1 HPTPGGAAASTAPV
15 PGPVAAARRMTFRR
29 GLAAIALGGLVLRLI
44 YAYAIVRSKPLLGDA
59 LEFQQQ
65 ANLLASGHG
74 LIEPQVW
81 LAQHVARP
89 SADKP
94 PVYPLLESVISAFG
108 GRTWAWHDI
117 VDLVA
122 GTATI
127 WVTGLLGHALGG
139 SGGGGGSAIAIDG
152 RGARLGLIAAGIAA
166 VYPLLIAADGS
177 LRSESVFAL
186 LVTLS
191 LLCALRLRQDP
202 SLRRAIALGFVI
214 ALAALTRSEGL
225 LLLVLLPFGLAGWR
239 RGLTSVVACVL
250 VLSPWLVHS
259 WVVFGQPVLI
269 STNVGG
275 LLAGAN
281 CPQTYR
287 GPLLGQWDLSCL
299 PPATVGVGGQTE
311 SNEAVESDHL
321 RDVGL
326 RYARDHAG
334 RLPVVIAA
342 RIGRSFELFLPQQ
355 QWAMEAFFEGRSQKV
370 EEAGVLVYYVVALL
384 AIAGTVLLWRRRGP
398 WRILLSPLVLVV
410 FVSVTGYGFT
420 RFRVGAEPALI
431 VLAAVTLDTIAQRR
445 WRSQCADA
453 PADRT
458 CRAGGDSGG
467 VVRGAAG

>member
-1 HPTPGGAAASTAPV
+1 
-15 PGPVAAARRMTFRR
+15 MTFRR
-29 GLAAIALGGLVLRLI
+29 ALAAIALGGLVLRLI
-44 YAYAIVRSKPLLGDA
+44 YAYAIVKSRPLIGDA
-59 LEFQQQ
+59 IEFQQQ

-74 LIEPQVW
+74 LIEPYVW
-81 LAQHVARP
+81 FTQHIARP

-94 PVYPLLESVISAFG
+94 PVYPLLEAVISLLG
-108 GRTWAWHDI
+108 GHTWAWHDI

-127 WVTGLLGHALGG
+127 WVTGLLGRRVGVGG
-139 SGGGGGSAIAIDG
+139 VGVRGGGVRGEEV

-186 LVTLS
+186 WVTLA
-191 LLCALRLRQDP
+191 LLCALRLREDP
-202 SLRRAIALGFVI
+202 SVRRAIALGFVI

-225 LLLVLLPFGLAGWR
+225 LLLVLLPFGLPGWR
-239 RGLTSVVACVL
+239 RGLTSVVACVV
-250 VLSPWLVHS
+250 VLSPWLVHC
-259 WVVFGQPVLI
+259 WVTFGQPVLI

-281 CPQTYR
+281 CPVTYH
-287 GPLLGQWDLSCL
+287 GPLLGQWDFACL
-299 PPATVGVGGQTE
+299 PPGTIA
-311 SNEAVESDHL
+311 NEAAESDHL
-321 RDVGL
+321 RGVGL

-342 RIGRSFELFLPQQ
+342 RVGRSFELFLPRQ
-355 QWAMEAFFEGRSQKV
+355 QWAMEATLEGRSQKV
-370 EEAGVLVYYVVALL
+370 EEAGVLVYYLVALL
-384 AIAGTVLLWRRRGP
+384 AIAGAVLLRRRRGP
-398 WRILLSPLVLVV
+398 WLILLSPLVLVV

-431 VLAAVTLDTIAQRR
+431 VLAAVALDGIARRR
-445 WRSQCADA
+445 WPLAASECPDA

-458 CRAGGDSGG
+458 GRPGRGSRG
-467 VVRGAAG
+467 VVRGAVG

>member
-1 HPTPGGAAASTAPV
+1 
-15 PGPVAAARRMTFRR
+15 MTFRR
-29 GLAAIALGGLVLRLI
+29 ALAAIALGGLVLRLI
-44 YAYAIVRSKPLLGDA
+44 YAYVIVKSRPLLGDA

-81 LAQHVARP
+81 FAQHIARP

-94 PVYPLLESVISAFG
+94 PVYPLLEAAISLLG

-122 GTATI
+122 GTATV
-127 WVTGLLGHALGG
+127 WVTGLLGYRVPRGG
-139 SGGGGGSAIAIDG
+139 V

-186 LVTLS
+186 FVTLS
-191 LLCALRLRQDP
+191 LLCALRLRDRP
-202 SLRRAIALGFVI
+202 SVRRAITLGLVI

-225 LLLVLLPFGLAGWR
+225 LLVVLLPFGLAGWR
-239 RGLTSVVACVL
+239 RGVISALTCVL
-250 VLSPWLVHS
+250 VLSPWLVHT
-259 WVVFGQPVLI
+259 WATFGQPVLI

-281 CPQTYR
+281 CPQTYH

-299 PPATVGVGGQTE
+299 PPATHT
-311 SNEAVESDHL
+311 NEAVESDHL

-342 RIGRSFELFLPQQ
+342 RIGRSFELFLPRQ
-355 QWAMEAFFEGRSQKV
+355 QWAMEAFFEGRNEKV

-431 VLAAVTLDTIAQRR
+431 VLAAVALDGIAQRR
-445 WRSQCADA
+445 WPLAASECADA

-458 CRAGGDSGG
+458 GRVGGGRRG

>member
-1 HPTPGGAAASTAPV
+1 
-15 PGPVAAARRMTFRR
+15 MTFRR
-29 GLAAIALGGLVLRLI
+29 ALAAIALGGLALRLV
-44 YAYAIVRSKPLLGDA
+44 YAYAIVKSRPLLGDA

-81 LAQHVARP
+81 LTQHIARP

-94 PVYPLLESVISAFG
+94 PVYPLLEAVISVLG
-108 GRTWAWHDI
+108 GRTWAWHDV

-122 GTATI
+122 GTATV
-127 WVTGLLGHALGG
+127 WVTGLLGN
-139 SGGGGGSAIAIDG
+139 SVGGGGA

-186 LVTLS
+186 FVTLS
-191 LLCALRLRQDP
+191 LLCALRLREDP
-202 SLRRAIALGFVI
+202 SVRRAIALGFVI

-225 LLLVLLPFGLAGWR
+225 LLVVLLPFGLAGWR
-239 RGLTSVVACVL
+239 RGVTSVVTCVL

-259 WVVFGQPVLI
+259 WITFGQPVLI

-281 CPQTYR
+281 CPQTYH

-299 PPATVGVGGQTE
+299 PPAVVGVGGGTE
-311 SNEAVESDHL
+311 TNEAVESDHL

-326 RYARDHAG
+326 RYARDHSG

-342 RIGRSFELFLPQQ
+342 RIGRSFELFLPRQ
-355 QWAMEAFFEGRSQKV
+355 QWAMEAFFEGRNEKV
-370 EEAGVLVYYVVALL
+370 EEAGVLVYYIVALL

-431 VLAAVTLDTIAQRR
+431 VLAAVALDGIAQRR
-445 WRSQCADA
+445 WPSAASECADA

-458 CRAGGDSGG
+458 GRPGGGRRR

>member
-1 HPTPGGAAASTAPV
+1 
-15 PGPVAAARRMTFRR
+15 MTFRR
-29 GLAAIALGGLVLRLI
+29 ALVAIALAGLVLRLL
-44 YAYAIVRSKPLLGDA
+44 YAYALVKSRPLLGDA

-74 LIEPQVW
+74 LIQPQVW
-81 LAQHVARP
+81 FAQHISRA

-94 PVYPLLESVISAFG
+94 PLYPVLEAAISLLG

-127 WVTGLLGHALGG
+127 WVTGLVGRRVGG
-139 SGGGGGSAIAIDG
+139 
-152 RGARLGLIAAGIAA
+152 RHGARVGLIAAGVAA

-191 LLCALRLRQDP
+191 LLCALRLREAP
-202 SLRRAIALGFVI
+202 SGRRAAVLGAVI
-214 ALAALTRSEGL
+214 ALAALTRAEAL
-225 LLLVLLPFGLAGWR
+225 LLVVLLPFSIAGGR
-239 RGLTSVVACVL
+239 RGLISVAACVL
-250 VLSPWLVHS
+250 VLSPWLIRNAIA
-259 WVVFGQPVLI
+259 FGRFVPI

-281 CPQTYR
+281 CAATYH

-299 PPATVGVGGQTE
+299 SPATYT
-311 SNEAVESDHL
+311 NEAAESDHL
-321 RDVGL
+321 RDLGL

-334 RLPVVIAA
+334 RLPVVIVA
-342 RIGRSFELFLPQQ
+342 RVGRSFELFNPQQ
-355 QWAMEAFFEGRSQKV
+355 QWAMEAFFEGRSEKV
-370 EEAGVLVYYVVALL
+370 EEAGVLVYYVVVLL
-384 AIAGTVLLWRRRGP
+384 AVAGAILLHRRRGP
-398 WRILLSPLVLVV
+398 WGILVSPLVLVV

-431 VLAAVTLDTIAQRR
+431 VLAAVAIDAVVERLVVRPR
-445 WRSQCADA
+445 PSQSADA

-458 CRAGGDSGG
+458 GRGGGG
-467 VVRGAAG
+467 GRGMVRGAAC

>member
-1 HPTPGGAAASTAPV
+1 
-15 PGPVAAARRMTFRR
+15 MTFRR
-29 GLAAIALGGLVLRLI
+29 ALAAIALGGLALRLI
-44 YAYAIVRSKPLLGDA
+44 YAYAVVKGRPLLGDA

-81 LAQHVARP
+81 FAQHVARP

-94 PVYPLLESVISAFG
+94 PVYPLLEAGISLLG

-127 WVTGLLGHALGG
+127 WVTGLLGREA
-139 SGGGGGSAIAIDG
+139 GGGGV
-152 RGARLGLIAAGIAA
+152 RGARLGLIAATIAA

-186 LVTLS
+186 FVTLS
-191 LLCALRLRQDP
+191 LWCALRLRSDP
-202 SLRRAIALGFVI
+202 TVRRAVALGIVI

-225 LLLVLLPFGLAGWR
+225 LLVVLLPFGLAGWR
-239 RGLTSVVACVL
+239 RGLVAVAVCAI
-250 VLSPWLVHS
+250 VLSPWLVRC
-259 WVVFGQPVLI
+259 WVTFGQPVLI

-281 CPQTYR
+281 CPSTYH
-287 GPLLGQWDLSCL
+287 GPLLGQWDLACL
-299 PPATVGVGGQTE
+299 PPATHA
-311 SNEAVESDHL
+311 NEAVESDRL

-326 RYARDHAG
+326 RYARHHAG
-334 RLPVVIAA
+334 RLPVVIVA
-342 RIGRSFELFLPQQ
+342 RVGRSFELFLPRQ
-355 QWAMEAFFEGRSQKV
+355 QWAMEAFFEGRNEKV
-370 EEAGVLVYYVVALL
+370 EEAGVLVYYAVALL
-384 AIAGTVLLWRRRGP
+384 AIAGVVLLWRRRGP
-398 WRILLSPLVLVV
+398 GRILLSPLVLVV

-431 VLAAVTLDTIAQRR
+431 VLAAVTLDRVAQRR
-445 WRSQCADA
+445 WPSRYADA
-453 PADRT
+453 CADRT
-458 CRAGGDSGG
+458 GRAGGGRRG

>member
-1 HPTPGGAAASTAPV
+1 
-15 PGPVAAARRMTFRR
+15 MTFRR
-29 GLAAIALGGLVLRLI
+29 GLAAIALSGLVLRVI
-44 YAYAIVRSKPLLGDA
+44 YAYAIVKGKPLLGDA

-74 LIEPQVW
+74 LIAPQVW
-81 LAQHVARP
+81 LTQHVARP

-94 PVYPLLESVISAFG
+94 PVYVLLETVISLFG

-127 WVTGLLGHALGG
+127 CVTGLLGNRV
-139 SGGGGGSAIAIDG
+139 GGGGG
-152 RGARLGLIAAGIAA
+152 RGVRLGLIAAALAA

-186 LVTLS
+186 FVTLS
-191 LLCALRLRQDP
+191 LLCALRLREAP
-202 SLRRAIALGFVI
+202 SIRRAITLGFVI

-225 LLLVLLPFGLAGWR
+225 LLAVLLPFGLAGWR
-239 RGLTSVVACVL
+239 RGLTSVAACLV
-250 VLSPWLVHS
+250 VLSPWLVYC
-259 WVVFGQPVLI
+259 WITFGQPVLI

-281 CPQTYR
+281 CSRTYH
-287 GPLLGQWDLSCL
+287 GPLLGQWDLACL
-299 PPATVGVGGQTE
+299 PPGVGGTE
-311 SNEAVESDHL
+311 ITNEAVESDHL

-326 RYARDHAG
+326 RYARHHAG
-334 RLPVVIAA
+334 RLPVVVAA
-342 RIGRSFELFLPQQ
+342 RIGRSFELFRPRQ
-355 QWAMEAFFEGRSQKV
+355 QWAIEAFFEGRNEKV
-370 EEAGVLVYYVVALL
+370 EKAGVLVYYVVALL

-398 WRILLSPLVLVV
+398 WRILLAPLVIVA

-431 VLAAVTLDTIAQRR
+431 VLAAVTLDRLAQRR
-445 WRSQCADA
+445 WPSRYADA
-453 PADRT
+453 SADRT
-458 CRAGGDSGG
+458 GRPRGGRRRL
-467 VVRGAAG
+467 VRGAAG

>member
-1 HPTPGGAAASTAPV
+1 
-15 PGPVAAARRMTFRR
+15 MTFRR

-44 YAYAIVRSKPLLGDA
+44 YAYAIVKSRPLLGDA

-74 LIEPQVW
+74 LIEPQVFF
-81 LAQHVARP
+81 AQHIARP

-94 PVYPLLESVISAFG
+94 PVYPLLEAVISLAG
-108 GRTWAWHDI
+108 GRNWAWHDI
-117 VDLVA
+117 VDLAA

-127 WVTGLLGHALGG
+127 WVTGLLGHRV
-139 SGGGGGSAIAIDG
+139 GGGGI
-152 RGARLGLIAAGIAA
+152 RGARLGLIAAAIAA

-191 LLCALRLRQDP
+191 LLCALRLRESP
-202 SLRRAIALGFVI
+202 SLRRAITLGFVI

-225 LLLVLLPFGLAGWR
+225 LLVLLLPFGLAGWR
-239 RGLTSVVACVL
+239 RGVTSVVTCVL
-250 VLSPWLVHS
+250 VLSPWLVHC
-259 WVVFGQPVLI
+259 WVTFGQPVLI

-281 CPQTYR
+281 CPQTYH
-287 GPLLGQWDLSCL
+287 GPLLGQWDLACL
-299 PPATVGVGGQTE
+299 RVGGTE
-311 SNEAVESDHL
+311 STNEAVESGHL

-326 RYARDHAG
+326 RYARDHAA
-334 RLPVVIAA
+334 RLPVVIVA
-342 RIGRSFELFLPQQ
+342 RIGRSFELFLPRQ
-355 QWAMEAFFEGRSQKV
+355 QWAMEAFFEGRNEKV

-398 WRILLSPLVLVV
+398 WRILLSPLVLVI

-431 VLAAVTLDTIAQRR
+431 VLAAVTLEHLAQRR
-445 WRSQCADA
+445 WPSAASECADA
-453 PADRT
+453 PADRIG
-458 CRAGGDSGG
+458 RAGGGRRG